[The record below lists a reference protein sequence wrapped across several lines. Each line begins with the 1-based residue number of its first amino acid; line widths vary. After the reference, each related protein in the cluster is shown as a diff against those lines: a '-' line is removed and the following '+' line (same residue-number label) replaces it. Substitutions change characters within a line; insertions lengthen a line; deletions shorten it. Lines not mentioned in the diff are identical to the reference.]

1 MEGNISV
8 ADALALRQPYGNG
21 YECGCGDGMFGG
33 NWGFMW
39 ILLILLLGGR
49 GFGWGNNDGVQDNFI
64 SSEFIKR
71 DIFNTNQNVS
81 TTACQTQRDVLDS
94 RYTTQ
99 LGLQQVQASQQE
111 CCCETQ
117 KEILENRY
125 QNALSF
131 KDQLYAQQQ
140 CCCETNRNIDAVRA
154 ENFKNTCDITN
165 AIHAEGEAT
174 RALINAN
181 TMQDLRDRLEA
192 RDRDLLTANFQLSQ
206 QAQSANIISTL
217 QPTPKPAYLT
227 CSPYFAYNYGG
238 CGCGCGCNNY

>member
-1 MEGNISV
+1 MTDGMGGIQ
-8 ADALALRQPYGNG
+8 ATYDLAERNHGYGG
-21 YECGCGDGMFGG
+21 YSYGDGMCGG
-33 NWGFMW
+33 GWMW
-39 ILLILLLGGR
+39 IILILLFAGG
-49 GFGWGNNDGVQDNFI
+49 GFGWNNGQGVQDNFI

-81 TTACQTQRDVLDS
+81 TTGCQTQRDVLEN
-94 RYTTQ
+94 RFAN
-99 LGLQQVQASQQE
+99 QQ

-154 ENFKNTCDITN
+154 ENFKNTCDITT

-181 TMQDLRDRLEA
+181 TIQDLRDRLEA

-206 QAQSANIISTL
+206 QAQSANIINTL
-217 QPTPKPAYLT
+217 RPVPQPAYLT
-227 CSPYFAYNYGG
+227 CSPYFAYNYGS
-238 CGCGCGCNNY
+238 CSNCGCNGFNM

>member
-1 MEGNISV
+1 MTDGMGGIQATYDL
-8 ADALALRQPYGNG
+8 ADRNHGGYG
-21 YECGCGDGMFGG
+21 YGDGMYGG
-33 NWGFMW
+33 WMW
-39 ILLILLLGGR
+39 IILILLFAGR
-49 GFGWGNNDGVQDNFI
+49 GFGGWNNGQGVQDNFI

-71 DIFNTNQNVS
+71 DVFNTNQNVS
-81 TTACQTQRDVLDS
+81 TTSCQTQRDVLEN
-94 RYTTQ
+94 RFT
-99 LGLQQVQASQQE
+99 SQQ

-181 TMQDLRDRLEA
+181 TIQDLRDRLEA

-206 QAQSANIISTL
+206 QAQSANIVNTL
-217 QPTPKPAYLT
+217 RPTPTPAYLT

-238 CGCGCGCNNY
+238 CGNCGCNNFNI